1 MCFLF
6 TEDVH
11 FSDSMSESKDTFKA
25 NTKTESTDVLSN
37 RPSFQQ
43 LSSSE
48 KEELKAMLDDDEEKM
63 KLQFGLMVT
72 KTRDSVEKQTTV
84 VKFAGSI
91 LALGAYDPAPEVQD
105 RSLLHEHRVEIKGA
119 KAISDIFIILSA
131 YWNYL
136 NYEILKYIIE
146 LYGTS
151 EDIERLEKYN
161 QKLHNFCKRRIF
173 ELPETSNETGN
184 VQNEKQAKFVVK
196 LDVQENITCKQVLQ
210 IRRRIAK
217 IFRINVAALTI
228 SQMDIG
234 CVQLTFLI
242 PKFLVQEVF
251 PLSSKQISAL
261 SKDASVISLECG
273 SYSCKVGKTTID
285 SLL

>member
-1 MCFLF
+1 MYPHLKKLLVIYFA
-6 TEDVH
+6 EGAHYSHSVSEG
-11 FSDSMSESKDTFKA
+11 SDALKA
-25 NTKTESTDVLSN
+25 NTKTESMDVLSN

-48 KEELKAMLDDDEEKM
+48 KEELRAMLDEDEEKM
-63 KLQFGLMVT
+63 KFHFGWIVT
-72 KTRDSVEKQTTV
+72 KTCDSVEKQTTV
-84 VKFAGSI
+84 AKFAGSI

-105 RSLLHEHRVEIKGA
+105 RLLLHEHREEIKDA

-151 EDIERLEKYN
+151 EDIERLEDYN
-161 QKLHNFCKRRIF
+161 KKLHIFCERRIF
-173 ELPETSNETGN
+173 ELPESSSETGN
-184 VQNEKQAKFVVK
+184 VQNEKQDKFVIK
-196 LDVQENITCKQVLQ
+196 LDVQESITCKEVLQ

-217 IFRINVAALTI
+217 ILRINVAALTI

-242 PKFLVQEVF
+242 PKFVVQEVF
-251 PLSSKQISAL
+251 PLSSKQISTL
-261 SKDASVISLECG
+261 FKDASIISLECG
-273 SYSCKVGKTTID
+273 SYSCKVG
-285 SLL
+285 